1 MWSTGGV
8 ILLHG
13 SPGPVVVD
21 VTRDAVDWLVV
32 GVTVVSAVVGV
43 VAIVVALRAN
53 RQAKHAESRSRQ
65 FAASERRRV
74 FDLEILRD
82 LLDHL
87 DDRDALLRAAGDPS
101 ATIRQANARLSML
114 EPNDLPLWRS
124 MAEMRP
130 VDLPGCIGATADDYK
145 ILRYANAEPDVIPD
159 DGFLDKLQAALRADI
174 ENAVERRMRLDAQ

>member
-21 VTRDAVDWLVV
+21 VTRAAVDWL
-32 GVTVVSAVVGV
+32 VVGV

-114 EPNDLPLWRS
+114 EP
-124 MAEMRP
+124 
-130 VDLPGCIGATADDYK
+130 
-145 ILRYANAEPDVIPD
+145 
-159 DGFLDKLQAALRADI
+159 
-174 ENAVERRMRLDAQ
+174 